1 MKELIEKRLVQL
13 NWMIDE
19 KADTLIALN
28 DVISVRKYGRI
39 KLVDILGKTKKDKL
53 KIQLDIIKTR

>member
-1 MKELIEKRLVQL
+1 
-13 NWMIDE
+13 MIDE